1 MYCLMNLTW
10 EDCRVA
16 TTLALLG
23 QTSLEDKIVGAIGL
37 ENSDDSVLDF
47 WNITRIGE
55 SCSGGGCKVR
65 AETKVPALASSTATS
80 VGASQSPLLCS
91 QCERKVC
98 KVCCA
103 GRGALLFSNYK
114 SRDATNYNGFSS
126 QSGSS
131 HGSQVDVST
140 SRSLTLDGVICK
152 HCCHEIVLDALM
164 LDYVRVL
171 ISLRR
176 SSCADNAA
184 YNALNE
190 VVGSCL
196 KDSLSERIQSSDNVQ
211 AAEVLHQLCGGQE
224 SLAEFPFASFLH

>member
-55 SCSGGGCKVR
+55 SCSGGGCKVC

-114 SRDATNYNGFSS
+114 SRDVTNYNGFSTCEEVPVQTT
-126 QSGSS
+126 QS
-131 HGSQVDVST
+131 
-140 SRSLTLDGVICK
+140 
-152 HCCHEIVLDALM
+152 
-164 LDYVRVL
+164 
-171 ISLRR
+171 
-176 SSCADNAA
+176 

-196 KDSLSERIQSSDNVQ
+196 KDSVSERIQSSDNVQ

-224 SLAEFPFASFLH
+224 SLAEFPFASCLH

>member
-23 QTSLEDKIVGAIGL
+23 QASLEDKIVGAIGL

-65 AETKVPALASSTATS
+65 AETKVPALASSSATS

-98 KVCCA
+98 K
-103 GRGALLFSNYK
+103 
-114 SRDATNYNGFSS
+114 
-126 QSGSS
+126 
-131 HGSQVDVST
+131 
-140 SRSLTLDGVICK
+140 
-152 HCCHEIVLDALM
+152 IVA
-164 LDYVRVL
+164 
-171 ISLRR
+171 
-176 SSCADNAA
+176 
-184 YNALNE
+184 
-190 VVGSCL
+190 
-196 KDSLSERIQSSDNVQ
+196 
-211 AAEVLHQLCGGQE
+211 QE
-224 SLAEFPFASFLH
+224 EELYCFQIINQGM